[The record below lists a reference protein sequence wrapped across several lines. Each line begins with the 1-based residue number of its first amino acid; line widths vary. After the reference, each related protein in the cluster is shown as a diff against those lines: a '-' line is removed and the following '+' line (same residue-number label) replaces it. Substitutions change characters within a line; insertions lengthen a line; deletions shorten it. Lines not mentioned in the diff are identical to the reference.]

1 MAELKT
7 TVILVMSYMM
17 SSDSSPISGCPVSIF
32 RKEARLFGFF
42 GSSDRQ
48 TLANPSTLV
57 GTAAKSGW
65 PACQTPAPP
74 GGTPTALTA
83 RIFVIPASTLNFY
96 TTGTF
101 GPVDKSPK
109 DQRSPFLLTKGQ
121 HSCGQF
127 ANYPSWPLSW
137 RRQSP
142 APWPRT
148 KCPGSRT
155 LRPPSNLPPAQTAW
169 C

>member
-1 MAELKT
+1 
-7 TVILVMSYMM
+7 MSYMM
-17 SSDSSPISGCPVSIF
+17 SSDSSPISCYPVSIF

-42 GSSDRQ
+42 GSSGEQ
-48 TLANPSTLV
+48 SLTNPQLLLKPPQRAGAS
-57 GTAAKSGW
+57 
-65 PACQTPAPP
+65 CRTPAPP

-83 RIFVIPASTLNFY
+83 RIFVIPDSTLNFY

-127 ANYPSWPLSW
+127 ANYPSWPLLW

-142 APWPRT
+142 APWQRT

-155 LRPPSNLPPAQTAW
+155 SRRPSNLPRARTVW